1 MSTGSETVAPA
12 AEQAVPGLT
21 PPTPHSGAKPR
32 IGDVIVALG
41 YADRETVDKAVEA
54 SHEQKR
60 PTGQIL
66 LETRAIDSRQ
76 LAHALADRSGFD
88 FVDLDTYTVD
98 MGAANLIDMA
108 AAKRFRS
115 VPIAFLDQDRLLVAT
130 ADPANVLAVDD
141 IAMSTGY
148 EVRMAVAS
156 PEDIE
161 ALVGQLS
168 RLDQSISEVEEEAED
183 EAQVIE
189 LRESADEAP
198 VVKLVHSV
206 IADAVNRGASDIHF
220 DPRDGDMRVR
230 FRVDGVVNDSTTVPR
245 ALVPGLLSRIK
256 IMAELDISERRI
268 PQDGRVGF
276 TVDNRKVDIR
286 VATLPVVRG
295 EAVVMRILDKGRVV
309 MQLDRLGMHVDDRE
323 RFHHAIKQSHG
334 GVLVTGPTGS
344 GKTTSLYAA
353 LHEINTPDKTI
364 ITIEDPVE
372 YELEGVKQVQVNN
385 RTGLTF
391 AAGLRSMVR
400 SDPDIIMVGEIRDK
414 ETAQI
419 AVESALTGHLVLST
433 LHTND
438 APMAAARL
446 IEMGIEPFLVASGV
460 ECVMAQ
466 RLARRLCDCKEPTKI
481 SPERLA
487 ENGFEGTEEID
498 ACEPGGCVRCG
509 GTGYKG
515 RVGLYEVMTVTDEIR
530 KLILDKA
537 DGNTIREVALRQGM
551 RAMRQDGIEKV
562 GVGVTS
568 IEEVLRALGTARS

>member
-1 MSTGSETVAPA
+1 
-12 AEQAVPGLT
+12 
-21 PPTPHSGAKPR
+21 
-32 IGDVIVALG
+32 
-41 YADRETVDKAVEA
+41 
-54 SHEQKR
+54 
-60 PTGQIL
+60 
-66 LETRAIDSRQ
+66 
-76 LAHALADRSGFD
+76 
-88 FVDLDTYTVD
+88 
-98 MGAANLIDMA
+98 
-108 AAKRFRS
+108 

-130 ADPANVLAVDD
+130 ANPANVLAVDD
-141 IAMSTGY
+141 IAMKTGY
-148 EVRMAVAS
+148 DVRLAVAS

-168 RLDQSISEVEEEAED
+168 RLDQSITEIEEDTAD

-189 LRESADEAP
+189 LRQSAQDAP
-198 VVKLVHSV
+198 VVRFVQSV

-220 DPRDGDMRVR
+220 DPSGGEMRVR
-230 FRVDGVVNDSTTVPR
+230 CRIDGVVTDSTTVPR
-245 ALVPGLLSRIK
+245 ALVPGLISRIK
-256 IMAELDISERRI
+256 IMAELDISERRV

-276 TVDNRKVDIR
+276 TVDDRKVDIR

-295 EAVVMRILDKGRVV
+295 EAVVMRILDKGRMVLE
-309 MQLDRLGMHVDDRE
+309 LDRLGMHVDDRE
-323 RFHHAIKQSHG
+323 RFQPAIKASHG

-344 GKTTSLYAA
+344 GKTTTLYAA

-385 RTGLTF
+385 RTGLSF

-400 SDPDIIMVGEIRDK
+400 ADPDILMVGEIRDK

-433 LHTND
+433 IHTND

-460 ECVMAQ
+460 ECVVAQ
-466 RLARRLCDCKEPTKI
+466 RLARRLCDCKQPTTI
-481 SPERLA
+481 TAARLA
-487 ENGFEGTEEID
+487 ENDFAGSEDIKAFEP
-498 ACEPGGCVRCG
+498 AGCVRCG
-509 GTGYKG
+509 GTGYRG
-515 RVGLYEVMTVTDEIR
+515 RVGLYEVMPVTAEIR
-530 KLILDKA
+530 SLILDKV
-537 DGNTIREVALRQGM
+537 DGSSIREAALEQGM
-551 RAMRQDGIEKV
+551 RAIRQDGIEKV